1 METSQKLQF
10 ITKAINSVPGVAKHI
25 AAAKKERI
33 KYYSDNIDRLINVSE
48 EQLTKHNFSVEVL
61 NASQMILKRN
71 LLPKLLKKVYRL
83 ERHQYAPELNKLHFT
98 NNEFVKVPQRKTIE
112 DALTCVVNT
121 MSLEHLQKLSK

>member
-1 METSQKLQF
+1 MENSQKLEF
-10 ITKAINSVPGVAKHI
+10 ITKSINSIPGTAKHI
-25 AAAKKERI
+25 ATAKKERI
-33 KYYSDNIDRLINVSE
+33 QYYSDNIDRLINVSE
-48 EQLTKHNFSVEVL
+48 EQLTKHNFQIEVL

-83 ERHQYAPELNKLHFT
+83 ERHQYAPEMNKLHFT

-112 DALTCVVNT
+112 DALTCVINT